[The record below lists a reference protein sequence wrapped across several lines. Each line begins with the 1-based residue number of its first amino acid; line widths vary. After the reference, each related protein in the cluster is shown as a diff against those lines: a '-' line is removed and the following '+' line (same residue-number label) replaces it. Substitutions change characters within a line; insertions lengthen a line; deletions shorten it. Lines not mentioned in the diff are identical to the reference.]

1 MSFYRKYRPQNF
13 DNLVGQNHVSLTL
26 SNALKLGRVS
36 HAYLFTGPRGTGKT
50 TTARI
55 MAKSVNCL
63 NLKDGTPCEECE
75 ICKDINEGRLID
87 VIEIDAASNRG
98 IDEMRDLKEKINFA
112 PTRARNKVYIIDEV
126 HMLTKEA
133 FNALLKTLEE
143 PPASV
148 FFILATTE
156 VHKVPETI
164 LSRCQ
169 RFDFRRIDMKT
180 LVERLKFIAAQEGI
194 EAEDK
199 ALEMIADHAQGGMR
213 DAIGLMEQIST
224 GGKLTYENVCS
235 VLGVSG
241 YASMEKLYGFLQAG
255 DAAGGLNE
263 VHALHEEGFD
273 LLNFNKNFLEY
284 LRKRMLES
292 VEKNERDLTGKLLG
306 WIEFFQQAYE
316 QARHTP
322 IAQLPLEVAVV
333 EAVFGAPSI
342 LNSAATKPAAAQAP
356 AYVQAPAITPPAA
369 SHVQHISTTQ
379 SPPIIAD
386 QPASSPPVMERK
398 HGGIESGEE
407 ASITVDELKK
417 KWPEVIK
424 RVKIP
429 AAKQALMQGK
439 IAGMNSHD
447 LSLHFSTKFYLEK
460 IKEPANHVDIENAIF
475 EATGVQVKVMPELR
489 TIENA
494 PAMRA
499 EKGFQPADPL
509 TSNALEIFGGEMVS

>member
-13 DNLVGQNHVSLTL
+13 ENLVGQNHVSVTL
-26 SNALKLGRVS
+26 SSALKLGRVS

-75 ICKDINEGRLID
+75 ICKDINDGRLID

-98 IDEMRDLKEKINFA
+98 IDEMRDLKEKINYA

-180 LVERLKFIAAQEGI
+180 LVERLKFIAAQENI

-241 YASMEKLYGFLQAG
+241 YASMEKLYGFLQTG
-255 DAAGGLNE
+255 DAVGGLNE
-263 VHALHEEGFD
+263 VHALYEEGFD

-342 LNSAATKPAAAQAP
+342 AAPQVQAAPAAQIHSAPAAQVPSAPAARPAAASIP
-356 AYVQAPAITPPAA
+356 TPR
-369 SHVQHISTTQ
+369 
-379 SPPIIAD
+379 D
-386 QPASSPPVMERK
+386 ERK
-398 HGGIESGEE
+398 HGGLDTSAESVSIE
-407 ASITVDELKK
+407 DLKK
-417 KWPEVIK
+417 KWPEVIR
-424 RVKIP
+424 RVKLP
-429 AAKQALMQGK
+429 AAKQALMQGR
-439 IAGMNSHD
+439 IGQMADHGLTMYFAN
-447 LSLHFSTKFYLEK
+447 KFYLEK
-460 IKEPANHVDIENAIF
+460 IREPANHVDIENAIN
-475 EATGVQVKVMPELR
+475 EVIGIQVKVLPEL
-489 TIENA
+489 NA
-494 PAMRA
+494 SSNQSAAPVAS
-499 EKGFQPADPL
+499 KQTADAL
-509 TSNALEIFGGEMVS
+509 TANALEIFGGEVVG